1 MGTGVYLH
9 GHRDP
14 AAQPKACRMKDGGVC
29 VTQGK
34 LEQDA
39 SLCRK
44 VIRTGS
50 SLAPKCYGWIG
61 KIVGFDLILQ
71 LSDGV

>member
-1 MGTGVYLH
+1 
-9 GHRDP
+9 
-14 AAQPKACRMKDGGVC
+14 MKDGGVC

-71 LSDGV
+71 LSEGV